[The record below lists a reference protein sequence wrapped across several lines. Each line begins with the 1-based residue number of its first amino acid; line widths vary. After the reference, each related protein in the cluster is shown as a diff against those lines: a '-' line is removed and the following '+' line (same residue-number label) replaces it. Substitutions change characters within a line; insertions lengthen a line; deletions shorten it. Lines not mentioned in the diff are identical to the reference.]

1 MAHTFPVIIEANK
14 DNRSLGGFLGQQKP
28 ALSADLAA
36 HGAILFRGFDVSS
49 ATDFDEAVTAFGEGN
64 FPYKESLSNAV
75 RVNVTERVFT
85 ANEAPPDVSIFL
97 HHEMAQTPIYPSK
110 LFFYCEI
117 AAQEGGA
124 TPVCR
129 SDLLLDELSLQKAPL
144 VKAFEEKGVRYRTTM
159 PPEDDAG
166 SGLGRSWRSTLGA
179 ESKDDAQKRL
189 EKLKYEWTWLEG
201 DVLRVTTPRLEAV
214 RTLPDGRKTFFNQLI
229 AAYRGWKD
237 SRNDPSKSITFG
249 DDTPIDAEDMAVA
262 IELSDDLTVDLQ
274 WQPGDVALLDNYLVM
289 HGRRPFSGKRRVLAS
304 LLS

>member
-1 MAHTFPVIIEANK
+1 MQTFPVLITADSSDQSLASYFSDRKPII
-14 DNRSLGGFLGQQKP
+14 
-28 ALSADLAA
+28 SAELAA
-36 HGAILFRGFDVSS
+36 HGAILFRGFNVSA
-49 ATDFDEAVTAFGEGN
+49 ATDFDAAVTAFGEEN

-117 AAQEGGA
+117 AADGGGA

-129 SDLLLDELSLQKAPL
+129 SDLLLDALSSHNAKVVQ
-144 VKAFEEKGVRYRTTM
+144 AFEEKGVRYRTTM
-159 PPEDDAG
+159 PYEDDAA

-179 ESKDDAQKRL
+179 VAKKDAEKRL
-189 EKLKYEWTWLEG
+189 AKLGYEWTWLEG
-201 DVLRVTTPRLEAV
+201 EALRVTTPRLEAV
-214 RTLPDGRKTFFNQLI
+214 RVLPDGRKTFFNQLI

-237 SRNDPSKSITFG
+237 ARNDPSKSITFG
-249 DDTPIDAEDMAVA
+249 DDTPIDPQDMAVA
-262 IELSDDLTVDLQ
+262 IDLSDELTADLQ

-304 LLS
+304 LIS